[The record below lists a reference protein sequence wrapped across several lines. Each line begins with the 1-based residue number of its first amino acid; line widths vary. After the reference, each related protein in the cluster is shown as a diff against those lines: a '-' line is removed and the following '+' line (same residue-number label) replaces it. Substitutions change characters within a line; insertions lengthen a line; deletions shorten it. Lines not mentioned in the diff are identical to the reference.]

1 MEGVHLVNVTSTIV
15 KQQKEIEACKMEL
28 TILLDECLRY
38 VRKYIFYS
46 WSNSNNFEM
55 VDGGINVLNK
65 GA

>member
-46 WSNSNNFEM
+46 
-55 VDGGINVLNK
+55 
-65 GA
+65 

>member
-1 MEGVHLVNVTSTIV
+1 
-15 KQQKEIEACKMEL
+15 MEL

>member
-1 MEGVHLVNVTSTIV
+1 VNTLTNWKPNGIIMEGVHLVNVTSTIV

-46 WSNSNNFEM
+46 
-55 VDGGINVLNK
+55 
-65 GA
+65 